1 MELSDGLFFS
11 LDASEK
17 DLQINE
23 LVVNNVKQFFNEL
36 SSDAVNGSSIMLV
49 TCFLNLDEIERGII
63 LIDVYLDLYQ
73 DFVSYYFA
81 KLIYEN
87 VANLKFYEETKA
99 LVREVCLSHSK
110 RLRQEVSNKQLYE
123 KHDV

>member
-11 LDASEK
+11 LDAPEK
-17 DLQINE
+17 DLEINE

-36 SSDAVNGSSIMLV
+36 SSGAVNGSSIMLV
-49 TCFLNLDEIERGII
+49 TSFLNLDEIERGII

>member
-49 TCFLNLDEIERGII
+49 TSFLNLDEIERGII